1 MEEAFPTRKSCGTTF
16 GCPSIGTSAFSLSET
31 DCAKIVAEACR
42 PPQDVGV
49 PVARWSEHL
58 FGDYLRAQG
67 FEVSDST
74 VGRILRGAM
83 LQPHRQKM
91 WVTSHDDEFREKRDD
106 VLRVYYDTPPDEHII
121 CVDEKTG
128 MQALE
133 RRHPDLSME
142 PGQPLRREFE
152 YVRHG
157 VLCFMGAYDVRRGTL
172 FGFTADKRGGD
183 VFVELLDAVDACY
196 PEGKGHLVMDNLS
209 DHDTDDVNEWL
220 EEHPRWTRHF
230 TPKHASWLNQIEN
243 AFSTFGR
250 RVLSRGS
257 FCSKDDLRDKTYT
270 YLNWSNQSAQPFKWS
285 YRPSPGPKT
294 PPSLLTGGTSS
305 CRAPRPRPGRPTCP
319 DIGRRRQRSGCR

>member
-1 MEEAFPTRKSCGTTF
+1 MEETLPARKSCGTTF
-16 GCPSIGTSAFSLSET
+16 GCPPIGTSAFSLSET

-42 PPQDVGV
+42 PPRDVGI

-67 FEVSDST
+67 FVLSDST

-106 VLRVYYDTPPDEHII
+106 VLRVYYDTPADEHII

-133 RRHPDLSME
+133 RRHPDLPME
-142 PGQPLRREFE
+142 PGQPVRREFE

-157 VLCFMGAYDVRRGTL
+157 VLCLMGAYDVRRGTL

-209 DHDTDDVNEWL
+209 DHDTDDVNDWL

-257 FCSKDDLRDKTYT
+257 FCSKDDLQDKTYA
-270 YLNWSNQSAQPFKWS
+270 YLNWSNQSARPSKWS
-285 YRPSPGPKT
+285 YRPKSWTQNPA
-294 PPSLLTGGTSS
+294 LTSE
-305 CRAPRPRPGRPTCP
+305 GRP
-319 DIGRRRQRSGCR
+319 